1 MKNREKGNTV
11 RKKRL
16 WIIPVLVILLS
27 CMIFLIYAGQYYH
40 SDGTAVSALRSDE
53 TVTVT
58 QTEYGWL
65 FDGPSEDD
73 ALIFYPGARSKKQH
87 MLRCF
92 TISPDRAWMPAWS
105 ECRFVWRFSV

>member
-73 ALIFYPGARSKKQH
+73 ALIFYPGGKVEETAYAPLLH
-87 MLRCF
+87 HL
-92 TISPDRAWMPAWS
+92 AG
-105 ECRFVWRFSV
+105 